1 MRQTVPAASAPLPMD
16 AYRYRM
22 HSPPFDGTAPMK
34 TMLAALLTSTVLL
47 AAGARAEPA
56 AASPLVGRWTL
67 DVATLPM
74 PPEAR
79 PKSVTLAF
87 TQPDEGTWDTRI
99 EILDPDR
106 NRMDSGATLSLDGT
120 PGKVTGSYWAD
131 VATARMPAPNVVVIQ
146 LAYQGTP
153 SSTRVYSVTADGGTL
168 TETKAFFDRDGTPK
182 LQTTTFTRLP

>member
-1 MRQTVPAASAPLPMD
+1 MRAATPAIALAGDRISRQDALP
-16 AYRYRM
+16 AIRWNRR
-22 HSPPFDGTAPMK
+22 MK

-47 AAGARAEPA
+47 AAGVRAEPA
-56 AASPLVGRWTL
+56 ATSPLVGRWAL
-67 DVATLPM
+67 DIASLPM

-87 TQPDEGTWDTRI
+87 TQPDAGTWDTRI
-99 EILDPDR
+99 EILAPDGG
-106 NRMDSGATLSLDGT
+106 RMDSGATLPLDGT

-131 VATARMPAPNVVVIQ
+131 LATATMPAPNVVVIQ

-153 SSTRVYSVTADGGTL
+153 SSTRIYSVAQDGDTL
-168 TETKAFFDRDGTPK
+168 TETKAFFGQDGTPK

>member
-1 MRQTVPAASAPLPMD
+1 
-16 AYRYRM
+16 
-22 HSPPFDGTAPMK
+22 MK

-47 AAGARAEPA
+47 AADARAET
-56 AASPLVGRWTL
+56 AASPLVGRWAL
-67 DVATLPM
+67 DIASLPM

-87 TQPDEGTWDTRI
+87 AQPDAATWSTQI
-99 EILDPDR
+99 EIVDP
-106 NRMDSGATLSLDGT
+106 NGGRMDSGATLPLDGT

-131 VATARMPAPNVVVIQ
+131 LATAKMPAPNVVVIQ

-153 SSTRVYSVTADGGTL
+153 SSTRIYSVAEDGDTL
-168 TETKAFFDRDGTPK
+168 TETKAFFGQDGTPK